1 MKSKIIYDISLL
13 NAVNNN
19 MIRSSVQISSVI
31 IAYCFSFRPQFYG
44 NTQKISFSYTL
55 EWSS

>member
-1 MKSKIIYDISLL
+1 MTSKIIYDISLL

-31 IAYCFSFRPQFYG
+31 IAYCFSLGLSFMETLKRFRFH
-44 NTQKISFSYTL
+44 TH
-55 EWSS
+55 